1 MLPNGPKHA
10 KMLSVNSLFWIAWS
24 TVCAAGTGVLVF
36 YVMQSR
42 MEVLL
47 SRQRE
52 ELSAAKAALSAQK
65 KELAS
70 QKKALTVQRKSLDNS
85 LKCLEE
91 SVRRKAMDDFLTEI
105 RVEERHYVR
114 EDTSLPVPRK
124 ARVRQERVYFRNI
137 PLSNW
142 VEHEMPIEEGTD
154 DAENSTQVVS
164 PAASED
170 IRGKIKLLR

>member
-1 MLPNGPKHA
+1 M
-10 KMLSVNSLFWIAWS
+10 
-24 TVCAAGTGVLVF
+24 CAAGAGVLVY

-52 ELSAAKAALSAQK
+52 ELAAAKAALTVQK

-70 QKKALTVQRKSLDNS
+70 QKKALTAQRKSLDNS
-85 LKCLEE
+85 LKYLEE
-91 SVRRKAMDDFLTEI
+91 SVRRKAIDDFLTEI
-105 RVEERHYVR
+105 RVEERHYIR
-114 EDTSLPVPRK
+114 EDTSLAVPRK
-124 ARVRQERVYFRNI
+124 SRVRQERVYFRNI

-142 VEHEMPIEEGTD
+142 VEHEIPIEEGLD
-154 DAENSTQVVS
+154 LEKLPQVIS

-170 IRGKIKLLR
+170 IRGRIKLLR

>member
-1 MLPNGPKHA
+1 M
-10 KMLSVNSLFWIAWS
+10 
-24 TVCAAGTGVLVF
+24 CAAGTGVLVF

-52 ELSAAKAALSAQK
+52 ELAAAKAALMAQK

-70 QKKALTVQRKSLDNS
+70 QKKALTAQRKSLDNS
-85 LKCLEE
+85 LKYLEE

-105 RVEERHYVR
+105 RVEERHYIR

-124 ARVRQERVYFRNI
+124 SRIRQERVYFRNI

-142 VEHEMPIEEGTD
+142 VEHEMPIEEGLE
-154 DAENSTQVVS
+154 AEKLPQVMAA
-164 PAASED
+164 AASEE

>member
-1 MLPNGPKHA
+1 M
-10 KMLSVNSLFWIAWS
+10 
-24 TVCAAGTGVLVF
+24 CAAGTGVLVF

-52 ELSAAKAALSAQK
+52 ELAAAKAALMAQK

-70 QKKALTVQRKSLDNS
+70 QKKALTAQRKSLDNS
-85 LKCLEE
+85 LKYLEE

-105 RVEERHYVR
+105 RVEERHYIR

-124 ARVRQERVYFRNI
+124 SRIRQERVYFRNI

-142 VEHEMPIEEGTD
+142 VEHEMPIEEGLE
-154 DAENSTQVVS
+154 AEKLPQVIA
-164 PAASED
+164 PAASEE

>member
-1 MLPNGPKHA
+1 M
-10 KMLSVNSLFWIAWS
+10 
-24 TVCAAGTGVLVF
+24 CAAGTGVLVY

-52 ELSAAKAALSAQK
+52 ELAAAKATLSVQK

-70 QKKALTVQRKSLDNS
+70 QKKELTAQRKSLDNS
-85 LKCLEE
+85 LKYLEE
-91 SVRRKAMDDFLTEI
+91 SVRRKAMDDFLMEI
-105 RVEERHYVR
+105 RVEERHYIR
-114 EDTSLPVPRK
+114 EDTSLPVPR
-124 ARVRQERVYFRNI
+124 RSRIRQERVYFRNI

-142 VEHEMPIEEGTD
+142 VEHETPIEDEID
-154 DAENSTQVVS
+154 VEKPPQFIS
-164 PAASED
+164 PAASDD

>member
-1 MLPNGPKHA
+1 M
-10 KMLSVNSLFWIAWS
+10 
-24 TVCAAGTGVLVF
+24 CAAGTGTLVF

-52 ELSAAKAALSAQK
+52 ELAAAKAALKAQK
-65 KELAS
+65 KELSS
-70 QKKALTVQRKSLDNS
+70 QKKALTAQKKSLDNS
-85 LKCLEE
+85 LKYLEE

-105 RVEERHYVR
+105 RVEERHYIR
-114 EDTSLPVPRK
+114 EDASLPSPR
-124 ARVRQERVYFRNI
+124 RSRIRQERVYFRNI

-142 VEHEMPIEEGTD
+142 VEHEMPIEEGADSEKPSQTV
-154 DAENSTQVVS
+154 AS
-164 PAASED
+164 AASDD